1 MWAYNENKT
10 RHKALTARNLR
21 RLYLQKRLSRHA
33 RTIQK
38 SRKWPND
45 YTIAIQPQNPVN
57 VFDQD
62 QKHYTWKMY
71 TIQLY
76 ARRLND

>member
-1 MWAYNENKT
+1 MMRT
-10 RHKALTARNLR
+10 RPDTGPRQRGICGVYICKSDKVGMREI
-21 RLYLQKRLSRHA
+21 Y
-33 RTIQK
+33 K

-45 YTIAIQPQNPVN
+45 YTTAIQPQNPVN

-71 TIQLY
+71 TIQVY
-76 ARRLND
+76 TRWLND

>member
-1 MWAYNENKT
+1 M
-10 RHKALTARNLR
+10 
-21 RLYLQKRLSRHA
+21 
-33 RTIQK
+33 QK

-45 YTIAIQPQNPVN
+45 YTTAIQPQNPVN

-76 ARRLND
+76 TRWPNDYDFCIVKNREKNLVVWPRL